1 MAYTKITLEVVIHE
15 DDSEVMEQ
23 ALNDAMD
30 KIEALILAKHGIK
43 RASPVAAASNG
54 VEEKAAPKKPATT
67 PTKSTN

>member
-30 KIEALILAKHGIK
+30 KIEEQMTVCSSAITTSPTGEPENAAEIAAK
-43 RASPVAAASNG
+43 V
-54 VEEKAAPKKPATT
+54 
-67 PTKSTN
+67 